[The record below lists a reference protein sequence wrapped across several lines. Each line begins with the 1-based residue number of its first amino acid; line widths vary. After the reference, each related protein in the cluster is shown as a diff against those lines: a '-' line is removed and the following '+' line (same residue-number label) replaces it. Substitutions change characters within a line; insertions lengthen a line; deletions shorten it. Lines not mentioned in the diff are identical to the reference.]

1 MRRTW
6 GIKNLASVLSL
17 AAVVLAGCGG
27 ANTATNVPPARAGGI
42 QRLAVTDL
50 PKVGNYIPRPLDGG
64 KLEIAAPD
72 SWDWKNPSSDHLV
85 VFLLAG
91 ARKLNSFPRILVS
104 VEDASGYSMQ
114 TADAGNIAQLAE
126 EIGAELP
133 EKTTA
138 EPARPMIVGEHP
150 CVTYVIF
157 ARDDE
162 TVFKRQFAK
171 VLNDGRMYTVLLED
185 LDQVFAKSRQA
196 ALTVVASMRFLD
208 SSADG
213 EAGVAP

>member
-1 MRRTW
+1 MRGTLNSRT
-6 GIKNLASVLSL
+6 LASVLSL
-17 AAVVLAGCGG
+17 AAVVFAGCGG
-27 ANTATNVPPARAGGI
+27 ANTATKGPRAQAGGI

-85 VFLLAG
+85 AFLPAG
-91 ARKLNSFPRILVS
+91 VRTLNSSPRILVS
-104 VEDASGYSMQ
+104 VEDASRYSMQ

-138 EPARPMIVGEHP
+138 EPARPVIIGEHP
-150 CVTYVIF
+150 CVTYVMF
-157 ARDDE
+157 AREGE
-162 TVFKRQFAK
+162 TVVRRQFAK
-171 VLNDGRMYTVLLED
+171 VLKDGRMYTVILKD
-185 LDQVFAKSRQA
+185 LNQVFAKSRQA
-196 ALTVVASMRFLD
+196 ALTVVASMRFVG
-208 SSADG
+208 SSADA
-213 EAGVAP
+213 EADVAP